1 MSRDAKSAIGAAER
15 RVRELEEAL
24 ARERRTVAALCEV
37 GVALGASSDLDT
49 LLELILEKLQE
60 LVRADRAML
69 YLLDSSRGEL
79 VSRVLV
85 GGDVS
90 NVRVRL
96 GAGIAGRVAQSGR
109 AVRLRDAH
117 ADPRFEPEWDL
128 LTGFRTG
135 SLLAV
140 PLRNH
145 LGRTIGVIE
154 ASNRQGAREF
164 TLEDEEMIAV
174 LGTQA
179 AVALD
184 NSSLLV
190 GQLQKNRELLDTQI
204 ALERRVRDLELLFD
218 LERATSSASS
228 LEALATAALEQLVLA
243 CGARGAALLLVVPE
257 SGDLV
262 QYVLD
267 GARPES
273 LARMGVKAGEG
284 FLAAALREGAAV
296 AVGDG
301 PADPRFHA
309 HVEGR
314 LPFRFAEVY
323 ALPLEG
329 ERAPI
334 GAIGL
339 FGMPEAPRFGG
350 EDLALARLVTANLA
364 TAVRLFQAGEQR
376 ARQERLE
383 AIGRL
388 LSQVVHDFKTPMT
401 VISGYA
407 QLMLD
412 ADDRQQRAEYL
423 EEILRQ
429 FDALVAMQREVL
441 EFARGEKTL
450 FIRRVH
456 LRKFFAD
463 LARDLAREVEG
474 KPIELSL
481 DVDTRLTARF
491 DETRVARALHN
502 LARNALEA
510 MAESGGK
517 LRIGARAE
525 GAELVLTV
533 SDTGPGIPPEVEGR
547 LFQSFVTAGKAGGTG
562 LGLAIVKKIVDEHSG
577 TIAARSSAAGATFEV
592 RLPLGTAR

>member
-1 MSRDAKSAIGAAER
+1 MARDAKSAIDAAER
-15 RVRELEEAL
+15 RVRELEDAL

-37 GVALGASSDLDT
+37 GVALGASSELDE
-49 LLELILEKLQE
+49 LLELILEKLKE

-69 YLLDSSRGEL
+69 YLLDAPRNEL

-85 GGDVS
+85 GPDVTH
-90 NVRVRL
+90 VRVRL
-96 GAGIAGRVAQSGR
+96 GSGIAGRVAQSGR

-154 ASNRQGAREF
+154 ASNRQGKPEF
-164 TLEDEEMIAV
+164 SVEDEEMIAV

-179 AVALD
+179 AVAID

-190 GQLQKNRELLDTQI
+190 SQLQKNRELLDTQI

-218 LERATSSASS
+218 LERATSSATS
-228 LEALATAALEQLVLA
+228 LESLATAALERLVMA
-243 CGARGAALLLVVPE
+243 CGARGAALLLVQPE

-267 GARPES
+267 GERPDA
-273 LARMGVKAGEG
+273 LACFGVKAGEG
-284 FLAAALREGAAV
+284 FLAAALRTGGALSV
-296 AVGDG
+296 PDG
-301 PADPRFHA
+301 PSDPRFHV

-314 LPFRFAEVY
+314 LPFHFAEVF

-329 ERAPI
+329 ESAPI

-339 FGMPEAPRFGG
+339 FGMREAPGFGE

-412 ADDRQQRAEYL
+412 ADERQQRAEYL

-450 FIRRVH
+450 FVRRVH

-463 LARDLAREVEG
+463 LARDLGREVEG
-474 KPIELSL
+474 KPIELVF
-481 DVDTRLTARF
+481 DVDTRLSARF

-502 LARNALEA
+502 LARNAVEA
-510 MAESGGK
+510 MADGGGTLK
-517 LRIGARAE
+517 IGARAE
-525 GAELVLTV
+525 GDDLVLTV
-533 SDTGPGIPPEVEGR
+533 ADTGPGIPPEVEGR
-547 LFQSFVTAGKAGGTG
+547 LFQSFVTAGKTGGTG
-562 LGLAIVKKIVDEHSG
+562 LGLAIVKKIVDEHGG
-577 TIAARSSAAGATFEV
+577 TIRVHSTASGAAFEL
-592 RLPLGTAR
+592 RLPRGAGR